1 MPYHPECSLI
11 QTPVLGGLHLK
22 KKKKMTKAER
32 AAAAQEGVSAFEV
45 EPLQKEC
52 ISLKDAPQDR
62 DCCHVGALNIDFP
75 VWKT

>member
-1 MPYHPECSLI
+1 MFSNPDSCTRRLAF
-11 QTPVLGGLHLK
+11 LK
-22 KKKKMTKAER
+22 RKMTKAER

-45 EPLQKEC
+45 ELLQKEC

>member
-1 MPYHPECSLI
+1 
-11 QTPVLGGLHLK
+11 
-22 KKKKMTKAER
+22 MTKSER

-45 EPLQKEC
+45 ELLQKEC

-62 DCCHVGALNIDFP
+62 DCCHVGVLNIDFP